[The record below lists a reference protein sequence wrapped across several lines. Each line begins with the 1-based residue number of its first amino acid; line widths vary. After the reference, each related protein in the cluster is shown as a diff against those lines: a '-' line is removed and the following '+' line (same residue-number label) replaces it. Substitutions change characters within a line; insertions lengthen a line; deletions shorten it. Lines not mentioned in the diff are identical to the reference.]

1 MSASHFM
8 GINQIIIEIFCSGL
22 KCWTDRPANIAIP
35 GNTLLMW
42 QLLDAKQPN
51 KKSNLTLALQSLITL
66 FVIQFSPHLCGSFS
80 RRSYMS
86 LNIKTVL
93 QVADEEERINVWLKP
108 TQITWYLFEM
118 ITSALGIDGFCA
130 VWPFDCTDMWRAI
143 SVRRGRET
151 TPSRIVP
158 RRGVSWNWKIQRQW
172 QRGTEHQHTTML
184 KGHRWQE
191 QTPIIL
197 TCS

>member
-130 VWPFDCTDMWRAI
+130 VWPFDCTDMWYVRPRLIYI
-143 SVRRGRET
+143 SNYFT
-151 TPSRIVP
+151 TLGFVF
-158 RRGVSWNWKIQRQW
+158 VFLTFQRFI
-172 QRGTEHQHTTML
+172 GL
-184 KGHRWQE
+184 LALLAA
-191 QTPIIL
+191 PN
-197 TCS
+197 